1 MTTFTYRVERLSCGS
16 CRALV
21 TEELEELAGVE
32 SVDVDLDSK
41 QVVVRGDGVTD
52 EAARA
57 LLDEIGY
64 PAS

>member
-1 MTTFTYRVERLSCGS
+1 MTTFTYRVDRLSCGS

-21 TEELEELAGVE
+21 TEELAELPGVE
-32 SVDVDLDSK
+32 AVEVDLDAK

-52 EAARA
+52 EAVRA
-57 LLDEIGY
+57 LLDEVGY